1 MKHFLTLFRHELR
14 LLFITPSTYVAGTL
28 FLCLMGGIYWFAL
41 QQATM
46 QKGLEM
52 LPVESYFYLFW
63 VPLFILVPLI
73 TMRSF
78 AEERR
83 AGTLGAL
90 MTTPTSPFAIVMG
103 KFAAAYFLYIVL
115 WALAL
120 LFPVIAWWML
130 KDFCP
135 DPRLLA
141 LSSLKGGALFV
152 ALSGLLYIAAGI
164 LASSLTRSM
173 LVAGLLTSCAL
184 FILIVA
190 GGLLQMLPL
199 DVYESLAWL
208 QSPAEYL
215 RTFKHLE
222 NFYGGLI
229 DSRPFFLF
237 VSGAALALGLTVI
250 NVESKA

>member
-1 MKHFLTLFRHELR
+1 MRHFLTLFRHELR

-120 LFPVIAWWML
+120 LFPVIKRSVKIRAY
-130 KDFCP
+130 KDIRKIFH
-135 DPRLLA
+135 
-141 LSSLKGGALFV
+141 LSC
-152 ALSGLLYIAAGI
+152 IP
-164 LASSLTRSM
+164 
-173 LVAGLLTSCAL
+173 
-184 FILIVA
+184 FILTEA
-190 GGLLQMLPL
+190 TAFLREFSGG
-199 DVYESLAWL
+199 YSN
-208 QSPAEYL
+208 Y
-215 RTFKHLE
+215 
-222 NFYGGLI
+222 
-229 DSRPFFLF
+229 
-237 VSGAALALGLTVI
+237 
-250 NVESKA
+250 